1 MRAPN
6 WLGACASLKHQTLGP
21 FVLTL
26 PAIVGIVLLFVA
38 PFFTF
43 AVYSVLTAGIL
54 PFQADVPVTLE
65 AYKHFLSAGV
75 NRTLARNS
83 AWTGFFAAITTV
95 VIALPVAFW
104 LRYAAGSRR
113 NLVLLLVTAT
123 IFASYLVRIYAWRS
137 MLGQNGVLNSA
148 LISIGAIDAPLQF
161 LLFNRFAVTIALVHI
176 FLPYV
181 VLLLYAALGPVSI
194 NLLEAAQDLGAGVVR
209 RWTRVVLPLV
219 AAPSATAFIFV
230 FILSAS
236 DYVTPQFLGGTKGI
250 MLGVRIQES
259 FLKTGDW
266 PAGAAGALTMLVAFL
281 LLYLLVSFALRLLGL
296 RSLRFV
302 S

>member
-1 MRAPN
+1 MVTVQRRQRLP
-6 WLGACASLKHQTLGP
+6 LGP
-21 FVLTL
+21 LALAL
-26 PAIVGIVLLFVA
+26 PAIIGIALLFVA
-38 PFFTF
+38 PFVTF
-43 AVYSVLTAGIL
+43 VVYSVLTAGVL
-54 PFQADVPVTLE
+54 PFQADAPITLD
-65 AYKHFLSAGV
+65 AYGHFLNSGV
-75 NRTLARNS
+75 NHNLARNS
-83 AWTGFFAAITTV
+83 AWTGLFAAVTTV
-95 VIALPVAFW
+95 AISLPVAFW
-104 LRYAAGSRR
+104 LRYAAGSHR
-113 NLVLLLVTAT
+113 NLVLLLITAT

-137 MLGQNGVLNSA
+137 MLGQNGFLNSA
-148 LISIGAIDAPLQF
+148 LISVGVIDAPLQF
-161 LLFNRFAVTIALVHI
+161 ILFNRFAVTVALIHI

-194 NLLEAAQDLGAGVVR
+194 NLLEAAQDLGAGVTR
-209 RWTRVVLPLV
+209 RWTHVLLPLV
-219 AAPSATAFIFV
+219 AAPAATAFIFV

-281 LLYLLVSFALRLLGL
+281 LLYLIVSFALRLLGL